1 MFEESIFLRALVSGL
16 LKDLLL
22 ISYDCLCR
30 DYFYISLLLYHVLQM
45 FHILAL

>member
-1 MFEESIFLRALVSGL
+1 MSLIYIYNLGFNDLLFEESIFLRALVSGL

-30 DYFYISLLLYHVLQM
+30 DYFCI
-45 FHILAL
+45 